1 MKLLLLA
8 LALVSGAPRLEAA
21 AISITGTAA
30 WKMKLQD
37 CIFSVDGT
45 IQNNSPGGSISGTIM
60 LVLWAAPAPFPAQG
74 YRIAD
79 HTLGQLNGGYQFNSF
94 TAKVPANV
102 PNVSGDFYFTI
113 SVLEYTT
120 TSGWMTRDYVDTGI
134 HHLENGVFITG
145 EKWRI
150 PKKPVTAPPATV
162 HKGDQFVLTLKATD
176 ELNLIVEDSQVKW
189 KVALGRNDKA
199 TVTIAGDTSP
209 THYTYDVTTGTLR
222 GNNVPVGR
230 LILDDGS
237 SDSTITLYFQGPDSG
252 IYKNVVA
259 GSTAWGVFTYK

>member
-8 LALVSGAPRLEAA
+8 LALVSALPRLEAA
-21 AISITGTAA
+21 AISVSGTAA
-30 WKMKLQD
+30 WKIKLQD
-37 CIFSVDGT
+37 CIFSVDGS
-45 IQNNSPGGSISGTIM
+45 IQNNSPGGTISGTIM
-60 LVLWAAPAPFPAQG
+60 LVLWATPAPFPAQG

-102 PNVSGDFYFTI
+102 PNISGDFYFTI

-120 TSGWMTRDYVDTGI
+120 TSGWMTRDYVDTGV
-134 HHLENGVFITG
+134 HHLEDGVFITG
-145 EKWRI
+145 GKWRI
-150 PKKPVTAPPATV
+150 PNTPVTAPPATV

-176 ELNLIVEDSQVKW
+176 QLNLIVDDSQVKW
-189 KVALGRNDKA
+189 KAAIGRNDKA
-199 TVTIAGDTSP
+199 TINFAGETSP
-209 THYTYDVTTGTLR
+209 AHYTYAVKNDTLR

-230 LILDDGS
+230 LILDDGT
-237 SDSTITLYFQGPDSG
+237 SDWTVTLYFQGPDSG

-259 GSTAWGVFTYK
+259 GGTTWGVFTYK